1 MSDINFSL
9 IPKFIDNMLSPVAQ
23 EAGEALAD
31 IIKIARIPITDYL
44 KKHEIKLNAA
54 LSQLKSDL
62 EKIPDENIVNP
73 KASIIGPAL
82 EDLFKY
88 YLEEDYIVKTFSKLI
103 AASMDKEQT
112 NLVHPKLFWNIK
124 QMSSMDSKIFNIM
137 FLESYPTLYAIQP
150 YAVFYITGMPFPGY
164 TNYDVPLFPQNA
176 WFSNNNM
183 ELQIKAYDSI
193 INLSSLGLIKQSVDE
208 KFDTSTAKFKKCN
221 LYPRLEQ
228 LMNIA
233 QKDSVSTIVF
243 RKDISIHQWHLT
255 NYGLNLANILGLSNY
270 KINLYCK
277 KN

>member
-31 IIKIARIPITDYL
+31 IIRIARIPITDYF

-112 NLVHPKLFWNIK
+112 NLVHPKLFWDIK
-124 QMSSMDSKIFNIM
+124 QMSNMDSKTFNIM
-137 FLESYPTLYAIQP
+137 FLESYPTLYSIQP
-150 YAVFYITGMPFPGY
+150 YAVFYMSGMPFPGY
-164 TNYDVPLFPQNA
+164 TNYDIPLFPQNE
-176 WFSNNNM
+176 WFSNNM

-193 INLSSLGLIKQSVDE
+193 INLSSLGLIRQSVDE
-208 KFDTSTAKFKKCN
+208 KYETSTDELKKSN
-221 LYPRLEQ
+221 LYLRLEQ
-228 LMNIA
+228 LRKTA
-233 QKDSVSTIVF
+233 QNDSISSLSF
-243 RKDISIHQWHLT
+243 RKDITIHQWHLT
-255 NYGLNLANILGLSNY
+255 NHGLNLANILGLYNY
-270 KINLYCK
+270 KINLYSK